1 MADLVV
7 SDGYQDAGYTYIN
20 IDDCWL
26 EHERDR
32 YGRLQ
37 PDQERFPS
45 GIKALADYVRNSTKI
60 KMEPSTQ
67 NYDVVYV
74 RT

>member
-37 PDQERFPS
+37 PDKERFPS
-45 GIKALADYVRNSTKI
+45 GIKALADYVSTTEFSDMAQIRKNNF
-60 KMEPSTQ
+60 KSLK
-67 NYDVVYV
+67 
-74 RT
+74 